1 MLRKSLTLR
10 QITPD
15 FTGGLTINYYLMESE
30 TVTKETGIDELFVVS
45 LYGSFV
51 KDDFMSNNLSIIN
64 KLENVMLDTV
74 SQF

>member
-30 TVTKETGIDELFVVS
+30 TAKTETGIDELFVVP
-45 LYGSFV
+45 LWKFC
-51 KDDFMSNNLSIIN
+51 KKTIL
-64 KLENVMLDTV
+64 
-74 SQF
+74 